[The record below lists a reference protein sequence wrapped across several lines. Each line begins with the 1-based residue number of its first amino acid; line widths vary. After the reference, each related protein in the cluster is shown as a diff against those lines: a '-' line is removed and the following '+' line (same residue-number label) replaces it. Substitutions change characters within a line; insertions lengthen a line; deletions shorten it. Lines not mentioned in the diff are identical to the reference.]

1 MLVKKG
7 VWGRD
12 GGWGMAEARCIGIWR
27 IFRWQGRAVGGC
39 GSVDHKVGCVG
50 LVGNGRHS
58 FGWIMDLLWLK
69 GLLRKDLERERREKE
84 RASKLYMSVRTS
96 RGSQTKVEDL

>member
-1 MLVKKG
+1 MLIIRWV
-7 VWGRD
+7 VWVW
-12 GGWGMAEARCIGIWR
+12 WGMGGIR
-27 IFRWQGRAVGGC
+27 LGG
-39 GSVDHKVGCVG
+39 
-50 LVGNGRHS
+50 L
-58 FGWIMDLLWLK
+58 MDLLWLN

>member
-1 MLVKKG
+1 VLIIRWV
-7 VWGRD
+7 VWVW
-12 GGWGMAEARCIGIWR
+12 WGMGGIR
-27 IFRWQGRAVGGC
+27 LGG
-39 GSVDHKVGCVG
+39 
-50 LVGNGRHS
+50 L
-58 FGWIMDLLWLK
+58 MDLLWLN

>member
-1 MLVKKG
+1 
-7 VWGRD
+7 
-12 GGWGMAEARCIGIWR
+12 
-27 IFRWQGRAVGGC
+27 
-39 GSVDHKVGCVG
+39 
-50 LVGNGRHS
+50 
-58 FGWIMDLLWLK
+58 MDLLWLN